1 MAKLKVLV
9 ISITPVLQDFTN
21 FFLNIFSFQ
30 HVFHFDVGR
39 SQMEWNVKMR
49 GETLVCTAIMLNDHG
64 NPYNIIEST
73 TVLSD
78 DSVYLL

>member
-1 MAKLKVLV
+1 M
-9 ISITPVLQDFTN
+9 
-21 FFLNIFSFQ
+21 
-30 HVFHFDVGR
+30 
-39 SQMEWNVKMR
+39 KMR
-49 GETLVCTAIMLNDHG
+49 GETLVCRAIMLNDHG